1 MSKQNLV
8 SVNVTELKEFLT
20 HIVENNRFLQSQGKL
35 PVSTEVIGESGIG
48 KTSAIVQLAKELD
61 LNFVKLNLAQIE
73 EIGDLVG
80 FPIRQFE
87 VKDDKETIW
96 IDEHAFDEY
105 LKLGYKSTGQNR
117 MSYCPPEW
125 IANKSNGGILLL
137 DDWNRADL
145 RFIQACMELIDRQ
158 TYVSWKLPKGWTILL
173 SQNPDNGDY
182 SVTAQDVAQTT
193 RYITVEMKFD
203 VNTWAKWAEGFGI
216 DGRGINFIL
225 MNPELVTQNVN
236 PRAITTFFNAI
247 SSIEKFEEQ
256 LPLIQMIGEGS
267 VGAEFSSM
275 FTMFINNKMDK
286 IISPKDIMT
295 NTNETYVVGALNGA
309 VGTGDDF
316 RADISSI
323 ITTRIINYSL
333 KHASEHAVSD
343 VMIDRLVKLTTDCE
357 AFTNDLKYFMVK
369 EILAGNKP
377 KFARLMQN
385 PLVVKMAVK

>member
-1 MSKQNLV
+1 MSQVQLNAD
-8 SVNVTELKEFLT
+8 ELKNFIK
-20 HIVENNRFLQSQGKL
+20 HIIKNNEILQQTGKMPTAL
-35 PVSTEVIGESGIG
+35 AVVGEAGLG
-48 KTSAIVQLAKELD
+48 KTSSIMQVGEELD
-61 LNFVKLNLAQIE
+61 LDVVKLNLSQIE
-73 EIGDLVG
+73 ELGDLVG
-80 FPIRQFE
+80 FPFKEFE
-87 VKDDKETIW
+87 MVREDGVNKWVPETIMDTY
-96 IDEHAFDEY
+96 IKNRY
-105 LKLGYKSTGQNR
+105 RPTGRNR
-117 MSYCPPEW
+117 MNYAAPEW
-125 IANKSNGGILLL
+125 IEGKTKGGILLL

-182 SVTAQDVAQTT
+182 SVTAQDIAQTT

-286 IISPKDIMT
+286 IISPQDILT
-295 NTNETYVVGALNGA
+295 NTNESYVVGALNNA
-309 VGTGDDF
+309 VGTGDDY

-333 KHASEHAVSD
+333 KHAADHTVSD
-343 VMIDRLVKLTTDCE
+343 TMINRLVKLTTDCD
-357 AFTNDLKYFMVK
+357 AFTNDLKYYMVK

>member
-1 MSKQNLV
+1 VKAIETRIKSLV
-8 SVNVTELKEFLT
+8 ITKC
-20 HIVENNRFLQSQGKL
+20 
-35 PVSTEVIGESGIG
+35 G
-48 KTSAIVQLAKELD
+48 KTSAVKQLATEMGMD
-61 LNFVKLNLAQIE
+61 IIKLNLSQIE
-73 EIGDLVG
+73 ELGDLIG
-80 FPIRQFE
+80 FPFKEFE
-87 VKDDKETIW
+87 MVREDGVVKWVQESLMETYI
-96 IDEHAFDEY
+96 
-105 LKLGYKSTGQNR
+105 KNRYKPTANSR
-117 MSYCPPEW
+117 MSHAAPEW
-125 IANKSNGGILLL
+125 IQGKGEGGFLIL
-137 DDWNRADL
+137 DDYTRADH
-145 RFIQACMELIDRQ
+145 RFMQATMELIDQ
-158 TYVSWKLPKGWTILL
+158 QEYISWALPKNWHIVLT
-173 SQNPDNGDY
+173 SNPDNGDY
-182 SVTAQDVAQTT
+182 NVTALDVAQKT
-193 RYITVEMKFD
+193 RFISVEVKFD
-203 VNTWAKWAEGFGI
+203 INVWAKWAEEVGI
-216 DGRGINFIL
+216 DGRCINFML
-225 MNPELVTQNVN
+225 MNPEVVTQRVN

-295 NTNETYVVGALNGA
+295 NTNETYVIGALNGA

-333 KHASEHAVSD
+333 THAVNHSISD
-343 VMIDRLVKLTTDCE
+343 TMINRLVKLTTDCE